1 MNCFQEKSVLM
12 EEIRIGQEK
21 IRDKAV
27 VSPVLASARS
37 PGQLQSEPPTQS
49 GGARPLTPASVSYWL
64 QVAAPHGQA

>member
-1 MNCFQEKSVLM
+1 M

-37 PGQLQSEPPTQS
+37 PGQLQSELHHRGGPTQR